1 MIELDNLAQGRYF
14 ILTTT
19 KNAQSETLQALQ
31 TLQALL
37 SLYNEPYEVIY
48 IETDSVLF
56 SQVMSVIRKSMDED
70 TLPCVFYGRTA
81 IGGYRSLKVH
91 FLKANRMDI
100 GFG

>member
-19 KNAQSETLQALQ
+19 KNAQSE

-81 IGGYRSLKVH
+81 IGGYRSLKLH